1 MAELTFAVRLLIAGT
16 LIASAIP
23 KLLAPLRFRQIVM
36 QYAVLPPGA
45 VGPFSRALPLVEV
58 ALAAL
63 LLTGVAIRLAATISA
78 ALFGMF
84 AAVLMLAPDNPGGG
98 DCGCLGRLHRHA
110 RPWVTA
116 VDIVLA
122 TAAAFVAYDPSGTF
136 RLYQL
141 AGHAVPTHAALGGL
155 VLLTLAL
162 SFVFGYHIRWRPDN
176 REVSQWRRRFQT

>member
-1 MAELTFAVRLLIAGT
+1 MSELTFALRLIIAAT
-16 LIASAIP
+16 LIASAMP

-63 LLTGVAIRLAATISA
+63 LLTGVAVRPAAAISA
-78 ALFGMF
+78 GMF
-84 AAVLMLAPDNPGGG
+84 GLFAGVLMIAPDSAGRG
-98 DCGCLGRLHRHA
+98 DCGCLGQLHRQA
-110 RPWVTA
+110 MPWVAAEDVGLA
-116 VDIVLA
+116 V
-122 TAAAFVAYDPSGTF
+122 AAAFVAYDPGLAF
-136 RLYQL
+136 RLDQL
-141 AGHAVPTHAALGGL
+141 AGHAIPTHTALGGL

-162 SFVFGYHIRWRPDN
+162 SFALGYLIRWRPNN